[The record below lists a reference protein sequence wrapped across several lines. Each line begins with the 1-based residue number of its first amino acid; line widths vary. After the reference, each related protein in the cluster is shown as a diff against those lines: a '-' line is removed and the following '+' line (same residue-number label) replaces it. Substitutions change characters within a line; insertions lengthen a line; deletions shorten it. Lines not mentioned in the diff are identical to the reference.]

1 MKSPTRILATV
12 VAATVLTA
20 IAFAQSAQDPHDRT
34 PFIPIGKEPPAQLTV
49 DTPNPRALAIDV
61 ALIQY
66 RAENVHIVPISGPGT
81 LNVFPRVGH
90 VHITV
95 DDLPWHWADT
105 SNIGT
110 IDIKEL
116 PPGLHKVRIDL
127 VDGNNQ
133 RFPGQSKTVTFTAP
147 GTAARSL
154 ARVVSATVLNV
165 STVAQSAHNVR
176 GRTPVV
182 GNEPPAQLTVDPPN
196 PQALAAGA
204 VLIQY
209 RAENVHIIPVFGPAA
224 LKVSPRVGH
233 VHINVDDL
241 PWHWADASNTSTID
255 IQDLPPGQHTVRI
268 DLVDGNHQLF
278 PGQSKTVTFTVP
290 GITAQSQP
298 DPLP

>member
-1 MKSPTRILATV
+1 MKQITIILTTV
-12 VAATVLTA
+12 VAATALTA
-20 IAFAQSAQDPHDRT
+20 GGFAQSAQDSRGRT
-34 PFIPIGKEPPAQLTV
+34 PFIPIGKEPPPQLIV
-49 DTPNPRALAIDV
+49 DLPNPRALAIDV

-66 RAENVHIVPISGPGT
+66 RAENVHIVPVSGPAT

-90 VHITV
+90 VQITV
-95 DDLPWHWADT
+95 DDLPWHWADA

-116 PPGLHKVRIDL
+116 PPGQHKVRIDL

-133 RFPGQSKTVTFTAP
+133 LFPGQSKTVTFTAP

-165 STVAQSAHNVR
+165 STVAQSAHDVR
-176 GRTPVV
+176 DRTPVV

-196 PQALAAGA
+196 PQALAAGT

-209 RAENVHIIPVFGPAA
+209 RAENVHIVPVFGPAA

-241 PWHWADASNTSTID
+241 PWHWADASDTCTVD
-255 IQDLPPGQHTVRI
+255 IKDLPPGQHTVRI
-268 DLVDGNHQLF
+268 DLVDANHQLF

-290 GITAQSQP
+290 GTAPHSY
-298 DPLP
+298 

>member
-1 MKSPTRILATV
+1 MHSLTRILATV

-20 IAFAQSAQDPHDRT
+20 IAFAQSAQDLRGRT
-34 PFIPIGKEPPAQLTV
+34 PYIPIGKEPPAQLIV
-49 DTPNPRALAIDV
+49 DPPIPQALAIDA
-61 ALIQY
+61 ALIRY
-66 RAENVHIVPISGPGT
+66 RAENVHIVPISGPAT

-95 DDLPWHWADT
+95 DDLPWYWADT

-110 IDIKEL
+110 IDIKDL
-116 PPGLHKVRIDL
+116 PPGQHKVRIDL

-133 RFPGQSKTVTFTAP
+133 LFPGQSKTVTFTAP

-154 ARVVSATVLNV
+154 ARFVSATVLNV
-165 STVAQSAHNVR
+165 STIAQNAHEVR
-176 GRTPVV
+176 GRTSVV
-182 GNEPPAQLTVDPPN
+182 ENEPPAQLIVDPPN

-209 RAENVHIIPVFGPAA
+209 RAENVHIVPVFGPAG

-241 PWHWADASNTSTID
+241 PWHWADASDTCTID
-255 IQDLPPGQHTVRI
+255 IKDLPPGQHTVRI
-268 DLVDGNHQLF
+268 DLVDANHQLF
-278 PGQSKTVTFTVP
+278 PGQTKTVRFTVP
-290 GITAQSQP
+290 GTAPHSY
-298 DPLP
+298 

>member
-1 MKSPTRILATV
+1 MRLITRILATV
-12 VAATVLTA
+12 AAVTVLTA
-20 IAFAQSAQDPHDRT
+20 GDFAQSAQDPQSRT
-34 PFIPIGKEPPAQLTV
+34 PFIPIGKEPPAQLIV
-49 DTPNPRALAIDV
+49 DPPNPRALAIDV
-61 ALIQY
+61 ALLQY

-90 VHITV
+90 VNITV

-116 PPGLHKVRIDL
+116 PPGQHKVRIDL

-133 RFPGQSKTVTFTAP
+133 IFPGQSKTVTFTAP

-154 ARVVSATVLNV
+154 ARVVSATLIEA
-165 STVAQSAHNVR
+165 SSVAQSAHAVR
-176 GRTPVV
+176 GRTAVDE
-182 GNEPPAQLTVDPPN
+182 NEPQARLIVDPPN
-196 PQALAAGA
+196 PKALATGI

-209 RAENVHIIPVFGPAA
+209 HAENVQILPVFGPAA

-233 VHINVDDL
+233 VHINVDNL
-241 PWHWADASNTSTID
+241 PWHWADASDTCTID
-255 IQDLPPGQHTVRI
+255 IKDLPPGQHTVRI
-268 DLVDGNHQLF
+268 DLVDADHQLF

-290 GITAQSQP
+290 SVTARSN
-298 DPLP
+298 